1 MDDCQTGWDYV
12 TSKRSATGVNV
23 TVLGDR
29 LEWKAHVTVGVTR
42 ERTLTAQWPSVS
54 SICQNVRR
62 FTGDGDCSK

>member
-42 ERTLTAQWPSVS
+42 ERTLTALPP
-54 SICQNVRR
+54 
-62 FTGDGDCSK
+62 